1 MPLKFERRWSKS
13 SAIATIRR
21 TKEIQ
26 EKYQVFT
33 KKTYGQNFIIE
44 PRVVEKIS
52 AAAISD
58 ENQLCI
64 EIGPGIGAL
73 TQMLCEKSK
82 HVVAYEIDE
91 RMPEVLR
98 NEIASDHL
106 EIILQDFL
114 TVDVD
119 QAIAQF
125 RQPGQGVVF
134 ASNLPYYITTPIL
147 FKLFEAKEPI
157 DAITVMMQKEVG
169 QRFLAQASAKE
180 YNALS
185 VIWQYKCDC
194 KKVMDVSRHVFWPS
208 PRVDSVVL
216 QFTFHHKYHYANEAA
231 FFWLVKSCFVQRR
244 KTIYNNL
251 QNALK
256 DKELAL
262 QMLEKAGIAPSKRAQ
277 QCQLE
282 DFMRLFEANESSLIA
297 AYQNQS

>member
-1 MPLKFERRWSKS
+1 MS
-13 SAIATIRR
+13 SVIATIRR

-44 PRVVEKIS
+44 PRVVEKIA

-119 QAIAQF
+119 RAIAQF

>member
-1 MPLKFERRWSKS
+1 MS

-44 PRVVEKIS
+44 PRVVEKIA

-119 QAIAQF
+119 QAIAKF

>member
-1 MPLKFERRWSKS
+1 MS

-44 PRVVEKIS
+44 PRVVEKIA
-52 AAAISD
+52 AAAISN

-125 RQPGQGVVF
+125 RQPRQGVVF

>member
-1 MPLKFERRWSKS
+1 MS

-44 PRVVEKIS
+44 PRVVEKIA
-52 AAAISD
+52 AAAISN

-73 TQMLCEKSK
+73 TQMLCEKSR

>member
-1 MPLKFERRWSKS
+1 MS

-26 EKYQVFT
+26 EKHQVFT

-44 PRVVEKIS
+44 PRVVEKIA

-169 QRFLAQASAKE
+169 QRFLAQASTKE

-185 VIWQYKCDC
+185 VILQYKCDC

>member
-1 MPLKFERRWSKS
+1 MS

-44 PRVVEKIS
+44 PRVVEKIA

-216 QFTFHHKYHYANEAA
+216 QFTFHHKYHYADEAA

-282 DFMRLFEANESSLIA
+282 DFMRLFEANESILIA

>member
-1 MPLKFERRWSKS
+1 MS

-44 PRVVEKIS
+44 PRVVEKIA

-282 DFMRLFEANESSLIA
+282 DFMRLFEANESSLIE

>member
-1 MPLKFERRWSKS
+1 MS

-44 PRVVEKIS
+44 PRVVEKIA

-216 QFTFHHKYHYANEAA
+216 QFTFHHKYHYADEAA

>member
-1 MPLKFERRWSKS
+1 MS

-44 PRVVEKIS
+44 PRVVEKIA

-119 QAIAQF
+119 QAIVQF

>member
-1 MPLKFERRWSKS
+1 MS

-44 PRVVEKIS
+44 PRVVEKIA

-82 HVVAYEIDE
+82 HVVTYEIDE

-216 QFTFHHKYHYANEAA
+216 QFTFHHKYHYADEAA

-297 AYQNQS
+297 TYQNQS

>member
-1 MPLKFERRWSKS
+1 MS

-44 PRVVEKIS
+44 PRVVEKI
-52 AAAISD
+52 AAAASSD

>member
-1 MPLKFERRWSKS
+1 MS
-13 SAIATIRR
+13 SAIATIRK

-44 PRVVEKIS
+44 PRVVEKIA

>member
-1 MPLKFERRWSKS
+1 MS

-44 PRVVEKIS
+44 PRVVEKIA

-169 QRFLAQASAKE
+169 QRFLAQDRK
-180 YNALS
+180 
-185 VIWQYKCDC
+185 
-194 KKVMDVSRHVFWPS
+194 
-208 PRVDSVVL
+208 SVV
-216 QFTFHHKYHYANEAA
+216 
-231 FFWLVKSCFVQRR
+231 
-244 KTIYNNL
+244 
-251 QNALK
+251 
-256 DKELAL
+256 
-262 QMLEKAGIAPSKRAQ
+262 
-277 QCQLE
+277 
-282 DFMRLFEANESSLIA
+282 
-297 AYQNQS
+297 

>member
-1 MPLKFERRWSKS
+1 MS

-44 PRVVEKIS
+44 PRVVEKIA

-282 DFMRLFEANESSLIA
+282 DFMRLFEAHESSLIA

>member
-1 MPLKFERRWSKS
+1 MS

-44 PRVVEKIS
+44 PRVVEKIA

-106 EIILQDFL
+106 EIILQNFL

>member
-1 MPLKFERRWSKS
+1 MS

>member
-1 MPLKFERRWSKS
+1 MS

-44 PRVVEKIS
+44 PRVVEKIA

-114 TVDVD
+114 TVDVN

-282 DFMRLFEANESSLIA
+282 DFMLLFEANESSLIA

>member
-1 MPLKFERRWSKS
+1 MS

-44 PRVVEKIS
+44 PRVVEKIA

-262 QMLEKAGIAPSKRAQ
+262 QMLEKAEIAPSKRAQ

>member
-1 MPLKFERRWSKS
+1 MF

-44 PRVVEKIS
+44 PRVVEKIA
-52 AAAISD
+52 AAAISN

>member
-1 MPLKFERRWSKS
+1 MS

-44 PRVVEKIS
+44 PRVVEKIA

-262 QMLEKAGIAPSKRAQ
+262 QMLEKAGIAPTKRAQ

>member
-1 MPLKFERRWSKS
+1 MS

-44 PRVVEKIS
+44 PRVVEKIA

-119 QAIAQF
+119 QAIARF

>member
-1 MPLKFERRWSKS
+1 MS

-44 PRVVEKIS
+44 PRVVEKIA

-169 QRFLAQASAKE
+169 QRFLAQASTKE

-185 VIWQYKCDC
+185 VILQYKCDC

>member
-1 MPLKFERRWSKS
+1 MS

-44 PRVVEKIS
+44 PRVVEKIA

-282 DFMRLFEANESSLIA
+282 DFVRLFEANESSLIA

>member
-1 MPLKFERRWSKS
+1 MS

-44 PRVVEKIS
+44 PRVVEKIA

-73 TQMLCEKSK
+73 TQMLCEKSN

-262 QMLEKAGIAPSKRAQ
+262 QMLEKAGIASSKRAQ

>member
-1 MPLKFERRWSKS
+1 MS

-44 PRVVEKIS
+44 PRVVEKIA

-216 QFTFHHKYHYANEAA
+216 QFTFHHKYHYADEAA

-282 DFMRLFEANESSLIA
+282 DFMRLFEANESILIA
-297 AYQNQS
+297 VYQNQS

>member
-1 MPLKFERRWSKS
+1 MS

-44 PRVVEKIS
+44 PRVVEKIA

-282 DFMRLFEANESSLIA
+282 DFMCLFEANESSLIA

>member
-1 MPLKFERRWSKS
+1 MS

-44 PRVVEKIS
+44 PRVVEIIA

-73 TQMLCEKSK
+73 TQMLCKKSK

-297 AYQNQS
+297 ACQNQS

>member
-1 MPLKFERRWSKS
+1 MS

-44 PRVVEKIS
+44 PRVVEKIA

-91 RMPEVLR
+91 RMPEVLQ

-169 QRFLAQASAKE
+169 QRFLAQASTKE

>member
-1 MPLKFERRWSKS
+1 MS

-44 PRVVEKIS
+44 PRVVEKIA

-91 RMPEVLR
+91 RMPEVLQ

-119 QAIAQF
+119 QAIAQC

>member
-1 MPLKFERRWSKS
+1 MS

-44 PRVVEKIS
+44 PRVVEKIA

-282 DFMRLFEANESSLIA
+282 DFMGLFEANESSLIA

>member
-1 MPLKFERRWSKS
+1 MS
-13 SAIATIRR
+13 SAISTIRR

-44 PRVVEKIS
+44 PRVVEKIA

>member
-1 MPLKFERRWSKS
+1 MS

-44 PRVVEKIS
+44 PRVVEKIA

-262 QMLEKAGIAPSKRAQ
+262 QMLEKSGIAPSKRAQ

>member
-1 MPLKFERRWSKS
+1 MS

-44 PRVVEKIS
+44 PRVVEKIA
-52 AAAISD
+52 AAAISN

-169 QRFLAQASAKE
+169 QRFLAQASTKE

>member
-1 MPLKFERRWSKS
+1 MS

-44 PRVVEKIS
+44 PRVVEKIA

-125 RQPGQGVVF
+125 RQSGQGVVF

>member
-1 MPLKFERRWSKS
+1 MS

-44 PRVVEKIS
+44 PRVVEKIA

-194 KKVMDVSRHVFWPS
+194 KKVMDVSRHVFWPI